1 MLDREL
7 PRVLITIFPFS
18 PYIIDVDENLFGG
31 NMELTIQNLQYIGL
45 LFTLPRV
52 ICLLVLFFGAFMA
65 MIFKC
70 QMQISCDSLAP
81 QKIVD
86 AYGKIALFSLIYV
99 VGAQLALF
107 NILSTFGIPFYHIYV
122 EFGQGFVYDVVAD
135 SILIATY
142 IGKKHAFKKR
152 YDQFAQQN
160 FREIRIK
167 IIFYFY
173 RNE

>member
-1 MLDREL
+1 
-7 PRVLITIFPFS
+7 
-18 PYIIDVDENLFGG
+18 
-31 NMELTIQNLQYIGL
+31 MELTIQNLQYIGL

-86 AYGKIALFSLIYV
+86 AYGKIAIFSLIYV

>member
-7 PRVLITIFPFS
+7 PRVLITILPIS
-18 PYIIDVDENLFGG
+18 PYIIDIDENLFGG

-45 LFTLPRV
+45 LFTLPRM
-52 ICLLVLFFGAFMA
+52 ICLLVLLFGAFMA

-86 AYGKIALFSLIYV
+86 AYGKIAIFSLIYV

-142 IGKKHAFKKR
+142 IGKKHALKR
-152 YDQFAQQN
+152 YDQFTQQKSSHSYYCLFSDSK
-160 FREIRIK
+160 FR
-167 IIFYFY
+167 
-173 RNE
+173 

>member
-1 MLDREL
+1 
-7 PRVLITIFPFS
+7 
-18 PYIIDVDENLFGG
+18 
-31 NMELTIQNLQYIGL
+31 MELTIQNLQYIGL

-52 ICLLVLFFGAFMA
+52 ICLLVLFFGACMA

-70 QMQISCDSLAP
+70 QMQISCDSFAP